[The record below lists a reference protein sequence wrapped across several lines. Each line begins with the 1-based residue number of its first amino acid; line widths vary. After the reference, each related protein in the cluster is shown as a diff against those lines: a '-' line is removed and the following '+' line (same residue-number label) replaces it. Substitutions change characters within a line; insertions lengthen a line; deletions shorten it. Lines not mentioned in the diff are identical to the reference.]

1 MINPQPDQPRI
12 VFLFSDTGGGHR
24 SACEAIIEA
33 LHLDYPERINTE
45 MVDLFRQYTP
55 PPLKY
60 APEIYPPLSRMPD
73 LWKFGYRASDGRR
86 RMRMFNS
93 MAWPYIRRSLDR
105 LVRENPCDLLVCVH
119 PLMTTPVLRALQNRP
134 VPFITVV
141 TDMVSTH
148 AAWFDNRSDLV
159 IVPTR
164 AAAQIAMNNGVAP
177 GQIQIVGLP
186 VAHRFCQPVGDR
198 QELRAKLG
206 WRQDLPTVLLVG
218 GGEGMGPLEQVARA
232 INHAKLPISL
242 VVIAGRNQKL
252 KSNLEAMD
260 WHIPAT
266 IYGFVRQMPD
276 FMRASD
282 VLITKAGP
290 GTISEA
296 FIAGLPLILYSR
308 LPGQEEGNVSYT
320 VDEGAGVWAPTP
332 ELVVATL
339 HNWLNN
345 LVELEKT
352 AANARRLARPQAAH
366 QIAEILAA
374 KVGVH
379 SSQEQTL
386 LT

>member
-1 MINPQPDQPRI
+1 
-12 VFLFSDTGGGHR
+12 
-24 SACEAIIEA
+24 
-33 LHLDYPERINTE
+33 
-45 MVDLFRQYTP
+45 
-55 PPLKY
+55 
-60 APEIYPPLSRMPD
+60 
-73 LWKFGYRASDGRR
+73 
-86 RMRMFNS
+86 
-93 MAWPYIRRSLDR
+93 
-105 LVRENPCDLLVCVH
+105 
-119 PLMTTPVLRALQNRP
+119 
-134 VPFITVV
+134 
-141 TDMVSTH
+141 
-148 AAWFDNRSDLV
+148 
-159 IVPTR
+159 
-164 AAAQIAMNNGVAP
+164 
-177 GQIQIVGLP
+177 
-186 VAHRFCQPVGDR
+186 
-198 QELRAKLG
+198 
-206 WRQDLPTVLLVG
+206 
-218 GGEGMGPLEQVARA
+218 
-232 INHAKLPISL
+232 

-339 HNWLNN
+339 HNWLKNP
-345 LVELEKT
+345 VELEKT